1 MCQNETA
8 VKSWENSHYLVSRD
22 RKMTNDLTTA
32 FSEEIARC
40 FTFDGVFKD
49 SNDQVKLKDKSQ
61 SFDSREFLGP
71 LLDHY
76 TFPPVHWFGTCLYG
90 VVLEALDIKEQEQP
104 IECYDLDIPEDEA
117 ISYAFDHH
125 SLVTSQLPDSYD
137 DIVQT
142 ADEIIKEIDILMND
156 NEDIP
161 LSLCNMVQS
170 EYKRPLVLE
179 NIGSDWLP
187 EEAMQD
193 LSLNELNALL
203 EELESCV
210 REYSAI
216 LVQELAYREELDFEQ
231 EQKDIFIARLNELHR
246 RLERRRRLSIPP
258 DNHIQLLSNSLLVK
272 DYDEACTFGRNI
284 VLDNMGSP
292 SNSVHKE
299 APPFILRILLLIKSA
314 QSAAQ
319 AAVAATSSATVAIK
333 RHFRKLSTFSK
344 DTSGTTNHQSDQ
356 CNLVH
361 TVSISPNNKC
371 DVNNLS
377 EKDDHTI
384 HCPTIMSARAIAI
397 ARLRKWAGRKSEG
410 PSETENTG
418 TFRAFLRR
426 GRHQAEVPMNSFVR
440 SREARSAVTSP
451 TSSQF
456 EFPSIPTTLTHSASG
471 HLIGRSELSSDDLE
485 YKYLTTSVPYH
496 RSPRNE
502 GPTVTQLELF
512 NDMLLAILTNNPNL
526 TPMLTDYIL
535 NVYAPADRRLSKLP
549 I

>member
-1 MCQNETA
+1 
-8 VKSWENSHYLVSRD
+8 
-22 RKMTNDLTTA
+22 MTNDLTTA

-104 IECYDLDIPEDEA
+104 VECYNLDIPEDEA

-258 DNHIQLLSNSLLVK
+258 DSHIQLLSNSLLVK
-272 DYDEACTFGRNI
+272 DYDEACTFGRNT

-361 TVSISPNNKC
+361 TASISPNNKC

>member
-1 MCQNETA
+1 
-8 VKSWENSHYLVSRD
+8 
-22 RKMTNDLTTA
+22 MTNSLTRA
-32 FSEEIARC
+32 FDEEIVRC
-40 FTFDGVFKD
+40 FTFDKVSKA
-49 SNDQVKLKDKSQ
+49 SNDQVKLEDRCQISDFKECLS
-61 SFDSREFLGP
+61 S
-71 LLDHY
+71 LLNHY
-76 TFPPVHWFGTCLYG
+76 TFPLSHWFGTCLYG
-90 VVLEALDIKEQEQP
+90 AFLEALDIKEQKPVED
-104 IECYDLDIPEDEA
+104 CNLDISEDET
-117 ISYAFDHH
+117 IIYAFDHH

-161 LSLCNMVQS
+161 LSLYNMVQS
-170 EYKRPLVLE
+170 EYEHPLVSG
-179 NIGSDWLP
+179 NIGSGWLP
-187 EEAMQD
+187 EKAMQD

-210 REYSAI
+210 REYSSI

-246 RLERRRRLSIPP
+246 RLERRRRLSMPS
-258 DNHIQLLSNSLLVK
+258 DGHIQLLSNSVLAI
-272 DYDEACTFGRNI
+272 DNDEIFTSERNAQI
-284 VLDNMGSP
+284 DNVGLP
-292 SNSVHKE
+292 PDSVHRE
-299 APPFILRILLLIKSA
+299 TTQFILRA

-319 AAVAATSSATVAIK
+319 AAVAATSSATIAIK
-333 RHFRKLSTFSK
+333 KHLRKLSTFSK
-344 DTSGTTNHQSDQ
+344 DISAITAHQSDM
-356 CNLVH
+356 CIPVN
-361 TVSISPNNKC
+361 TACTFPSSKC
-371 DVNNLS
+371 DINISS
-377 EKDDHTI
+377 ERDDHMS
-384 HCPTIMSARAIAI
+384 HSPTMSTRAIAI
-397 ARLRKWAGRKSEG
+397 ARLRKWAGRKSKG
-410 PSETENTG
+410 PSVTEHTN

-426 GRHQAEVPMNSFVR
+426 GRHQIKAPINLFVR

-451 TSSQF
+451 TSSHF

-471 HLIGRSELSSDDLE
+471 HLIGRPELSLDDLE

-502 GPTVTQLELF
+502 GPSVNQLELF

-535 NVYAPADRRLSKLP
+535 NVYAPADRRLSKLT

>member
-1 MCQNETA
+1 MCLFL
-8 VKSWENSHYLVSRD
+8 HY
-22 RKMTNDLTTA
+22 
-32 FSEEIARC
+32 E
-40 FTFDGVFKD
+40 
-49 SNDQVKLKDKSQ
+49 
-61 SFDSREFLGP
+61 
-71 LLDHY
+71 
-76 TFPPVHWFGTCLYG
+76 LY
-90 VVLEALDIKEQEQP
+90 
-104 IECYDLDIPEDEA
+104 
-117 ISYAFDHH
+117 F
-125 SLVTSQLPDSYD
+125 
-137 DIVQT
+137 
-142 ADEIIKEIDILMND
+142 
-156 NEDIP
+156 
-161 LSLCNMVQS
+161 
-170 EYKRPLVLE
+170 
-179 NIGSDWLP
+179 
-187 EEAMQD
+187 
-193 LSLNELNALL
+193 
-203 EELESCV
+203 
-210 REYSAI
+210 
-216 LVQELAYREELDFEQ
+216 
-231 EQKDIFIARLNELHR
+231 
-246 RLERRRRLSIPP
+246 
-258 DNHIQLLSNSLLVK
+258 LLS
-272 DYDEACTFGRNI
+272 G
-284 VLDNMGSP
+284 
-292 SNSVHKE
+292 
-299 APPFILRILLLIKSA
+299 A

-485 YKYLTTSVPYH
+485 YKVVNILSIF
-496 RSPRNE
+496 
-502 GPTVTQLELF
+502 LF
-512 NDMLLAILTNNPNL
+512 
-526 TPMLTDYIL
+526 
-535 NVYAPADRRLSKLP
+535 
-549 I
+549 